1 MLLPKDFSSY
11 TRKLMG
17 EELFSQFVEGLD
29 SPSPVSV
36 RLNPFKS
43 AGEVLN
49 PSMNARPVEW
59 CQHAYY
65 LQKRPPF
72 TMDPLLHSGAYY
84 VQDASSMFI
93 DQVLRNHVTQPVL
106 MLDLCAAPGG
116 KTTAAMSALPEGSVL
131 VANEPMPLR
140 AQILSE
146 NVQKYGHPDMVVTQ
160 NFPSD
165 YLKTGM
171 EFDVILADVP
181 CSGEGMFR
189 KDEGALR
196 EWSVQ
201 HVSDSSRLQREI
213 IDAAWSMLRP
223 GGLFIYSTCTF
234 NSKENEENVAWLME
248 HHDAIPLEIETE
260 SKWGITGSLVA
271 DFNVPVYRFIPGI
284 SEGEGLFMAVMRK
297 SGESASQS
305 KKNSKADKR
314 QKRQAK
320 PSMPQYLS
328 SWLKEEKDYSL
339 RAIGDTIHAIPSR
352 WEDYLE
358 KMSSLKVIHAG
369 VRLAKI
375 KGKDHVPHHSLA
387 LSLAL
392 RRDAFPTCEL
402 NYTHAISYLRREAPI
417 LPPNTPSGYVLMTYK
432 GHPLGFAK
440 NLGTR
445 SNNLYPQEWKIKSS
459 HDTEEWSLLEPA

>member
-11 TRKLMG
+11 TRRLMG
-17 EELFSQFVEGLD
+17 EELFSQFSEGLD

-36 RLNPFKS
+36 RLNPYKS

-49 PSMNARPVEW
+49 PEMKARRVEW

-93 DQVLRNHVTQPVL
+93 DQVLRCHVKQPVL

-160 NFPSD
+160 NYPSD

-171 EFDVILADVP
+171 TFDVILADVP

-201 HVSDSSRLQREI
+201 NVSDSSRLQREI

-234 NSKENEENVAWLME
+234 NSKENEENVSWLME
-248 HHDAIPLEIETE
+248 HHDAMPLEVETD
-260 SKWGITGSLVA
+260 SQWGITGSLVA
-271 DFNVPVYRFIPGI
+271 DFNTPVYRFIPGVT
-284 SEGEGLFMAVMRK
+284 EGEGLFMAVMRK
-297 SGESASQS
+297 PGEASSQS
-305 KKNSKADKR
+305 GKKKKTDKR
-314 QKRQAK
+314 QKHQAK
-320 PSMPQYLS
+320 PSLPQHLS
-328 SWLKEEKDYSL
+328 SWLKEERDYTL
-339 RAIGDTIHAIPSR
+339 KARGDTIHAIPSR

-369 VRLAKI
+369 VRLAQI
-375 KGKDHVPHHSLA
+375 KGKDLVPHHSLA

-392 RRDAFPTCEL
+392 RRDAFPACEL
-402 NYTHAISYLRREAPI
+402 NYTQAISYLRRESPT
-417 LPPNTPSGYVLMTYK
+417 LPQTTPSGYVLMTYK

-445 SNNLYPQEWKIKSS
+445 SNNLYPQEWKIKSG
-459 HDTEEWSLLEPA
+459 HATEEWSLLTPA